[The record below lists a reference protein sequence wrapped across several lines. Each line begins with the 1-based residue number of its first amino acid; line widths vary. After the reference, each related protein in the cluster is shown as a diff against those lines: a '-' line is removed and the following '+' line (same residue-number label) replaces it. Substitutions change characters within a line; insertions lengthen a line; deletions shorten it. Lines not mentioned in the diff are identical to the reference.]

1 MIGTLLRIVLCTSVN
16 LKVISNLIVRMI
28 ESLIDMRSNPALV
41 LNNLGEDGKSRNL

>member
-16 LKVISNLIVRMI
+16 LKVRMI

-41 LNNLGEDGKSRNL
+41 LNNLGEDGKSRDL